1 MALIKWKV
9 PQKRVPSDSRS
20 RKVANIICAT
30 ANKLQLDQFVTDLI
44 KRLQFERI
52 FVFVPGGSSANPIIL
67 RHKKTSTLLDS
78 LRSVTIHQCMME
90 LLVSL
95 ATSRRVAVSSNIK
108 NMLVFCPFCGSMLQ
122 IEESD
127 SCMQFSC
134 PACPYICP
142 VTKKVSSRI
151 YPKLKD
157 LEEVLG
163 GPSVWDNAQVTN
175 ERCPKC
181 SNDRAYFMQIQTRSA
196 DEPMTIF
203 YRCAN
208 AECGHRWK
216 D

>member
-1 MALIKWKV
+1 MEKFVLSTFFSIEDFISYLIQWSQFQLVV
-9 PQKRVPSDSRS
+9 PPKDIDATRFVAFGDNSPVYEGVARS
-20 RKVANIICAT
+20 LGYKPKSGGFHFTHSVLRRKFT
-30 ANKLQLDQFVTDLI
+30 F
-44 KRLQFERI
+44 F
-52 FVFVPGGSSANPIIL
+52 
-67 RHKKTSTLLDS
+67 RH
-78 LRSVTIHQCMME
+78 Q
-90 LLVSL
+90 
-95 ATSRRVAVSSNIK
+95 
-108 NMLVFCPFCGSMLQ
+108 MLVFCPYCGSMLQ
-122 IEESD
+122 IEEGD

-134 PACPYICP
+134 PSCPYVCP

-181 SNDRAYFMQIQTRSA
+181 SHERAYFMQIQTRSA

-208 AECGHRWK
+208 AECAHRWK

>member
-1 MALIKWKV
+1 
-9 PQKRVPSDSRS
+9 
-20 RKVANIICAT
+20 
-30 ANKLQLDQFVTDLI
+30 
-44 KRLQFERI
+44 
-52 FVFVPGGSSANPIIL
+52 
-67 RHKKTSTLLDS
+67 
-78 LRSVTIHQCMME
+78 
-90 LLVSL
+90 
-95 ATSRRVAVSSNIK
+95 
-108 NMLVFCPFCGSMLQ
+108 MLVFCPFCGSMLQ

-163 GPSVWDNAQVTN
+163 GPSVWDNAQ
-175 ERCPKC
+175 
-181 SNDRAYFMQIQTRSA
+181 TRSA